1 MHCAAI
7 RRLAQLGSHRLDLV
21 QRRVAKR
28 LDFGE
33 VLLQHG
39 QRFSALTDTVGVLAA
54 GELVLFVA
62 VADHDGDGG
71 VAERNQLEMVG
82 ATVEE
87 KEMTADAARGG
98 ELVHDSAGHMGKSVL
113 GGLAKQSTEVRSEG
127 FAEDLL

>member
-1 MHCAAI
+1 M
-7 RRLAQLGSHRLDLV
+7 
-21 QRRVAKR
+21 
-28 LDFGE
+28 
-33 VLLQHG
+33 
-39 QRFSALTDTVGVLAA
+39 
-54 GELVLFVA
+54 LFVA

-127 FAEDLL
+127 LAEDLL